1 MNKSKFNFW
10 TLWDKAGIYM
20 FFLVVLVIFTV
31 ITPSGM
37 LLSTENIMNMMSS
50 AAITGVCAAGMV
62 FAITAGGFD
71 LSVGSTYCITTCVLC
86 IIIPKMA
93 ESMPGVPAGVRM
105 VLAILIMAVIAVL
118 MGVVNGLIITKLRI
132 QTFVATLATM
142 VIYRGIAF
150 IITNGKAVMA
160 MQATE
165 LKVLSNGWAPTIIM
179 VLVFAGAYVLYK
191 YTRFGVN
198 VRSIGSNE
206 SAAKISGVKTE
217 KTLIGVFAL
226 TAFTAMLGGLLTTS
240 RLLTGTGRLGN
251 GYELDVIAAVVLG
264 GTSLSGGKG
273 NVWGA
278 LIGAVLLTLIGN
290 GLNLLGVSSSYQ
302 KLFTGLVLVLA
313 LSMGG
318 FREIARQKEIRR

>member
-1 MNKSKFNFW
+1 MNKQKWNFW

-20 FFLVVLVIFTV
+20 FFLVVLLVFAV
-31 ITPSGM
+31 ITPSGL
-37 LLSTENIMNMMSS
+37 LLSGANIMNMMSS

-86 IIIPKMA
+86 IMIPRMA
-93 ESMPGVPAGVRM
+93 ESMPGVPAGVRLA
-105 VLAILIMAVIAVL
+105 LAILVMTVIAVI
-118 MGVVNGLIITKLRI
+118 MGAINGLIITKLKI

-142 VIYRGIAF
+142 VIYRGIAY
-150 IITNGKAVMA
+150 IITNGKSVRA
-160 MQATE
+160 MQASE
-165 LKVLSNGWAPTIIM
+165 LKSISKGWTPMVIM
-179 VLVFAGAYVLYK
+179 FIVFALAYILYR

-198 VRSIGSNE
+198 VRAIGSNE
-206 SAAKISGVKTE
+206 TAAKTSGIKAD
-217 KTLIGVFAL
+217 KTLILVFML
-226 TAFTAMLGGLLTTS
+226 TGFTAMLGGLLTTS
-240 RLLTGTGRLGN
+240 RLLTGTGRLGD
-251 GYELDVIAAVVLG
+251 GYELDVIASVVLG

-278 LIGAVLLTLIGN
+278 LVGAVLLTMIGN

-313 LSMGG
+313 LSLGG

>member
-20 FFLVVLVIFTV
+20 FFLVVLIIFAV

-37 LLSTENIMNMMSS
+37 LLSMDNIMNMMSS

-86 IIIPKMA
+86 ILIPKMA

-105 VLAILIMAVIAVL
+105 LLAILIMAAIAVV
-118 MGVVNGLIITKLRI
+118 MGVLNGVIITKLKI

-142 VIYRGIAF
+142 VIYRGVAF
-150 IITNGKAVMA
+150 IITKGKAVMA
-160 MQATE
+160 MRATE

-179 VLVFAGAYVLYK
+179 VIAFAGSYILYK

-206 SAAKISGVKTE
+206 SAAKISGVKTDR
-217 KTLIGVFAL
+217 TLIGVFAL
-226 TAFTAMLGGLLTTS
+226 TGFTAMLGGLLTTS

-251 GYELDVIAAVVLG
+251 GYELDVIASVVLG

-278 LIGAVLLTLIGN
+278 FIGAVLLTLIGN